1 MQKYYWMRV
10 TKDKY
15 ELPIAV
21 GDTSEE
27 LAKLD
32 GVKAATIRRAIC
44 RSNECEKQGFFR
56 IPRETDD
63 IRR

>member
-27 LAKLD
+27 LAKLV

-44 RSNECEKQGFFR
+44 RSNECQKQVFFR

>member
-1 MQKYYWMRV
+1 MQKYYWIRV

-27 LAKLD
+27 LAKLV
-32 GVKAATIRRAIC
+32 GV
-44 RSNECEKQGFFR
+44 
-56 IPRETDD
+56 
-63 IRR
+63 

>member
-15 ELPIAV
+15 ELPLAV
-21 GDTSEE
+21 GDTAEE
-27 LAKLD
+27 LAKLV
-32 GVKAATIRRAIC
+32 GVKVATIKRAIC
-44 RSNECEKQGFFR
+44 RSNECKNQVFFK
-56 IPRETDD
+56 IPREPDD

>member
-21 GDTSEE
+21 GDTAEE
-27 LAKLD
+27 LAKLV
-32 GVKAATIRRAIC
+32 GVKVATIKRAIC
-44 RSNECEKQGFFR
+44 RSNECKKQVFFR
-56 IPRETDD
+56 IPRETGD

>member
-1 MQKYYWMRV
+1 MKV

-27 LAKLD
+27 LAKLV
-32 GVKAATIRRAIC
+32 GVKAGTIRRAIYS
-44 RSNECEKQGFFR
+44 SNECKKQVYFR

>member
-1 MQKYYWMRV
+1 MKKYYWMRV

-27 LAKLD
+27 LAKLV
-32 GVKAATIRRAIC
+32 GVKAVTIRRAIC
-44 RSNECEKQGFFR
+44 RSNECKKQVFFR
-56 IPRETDD
+56 IPRETND